1 MSVFVML
8 VVARHSTTLLTFF
21 PPLFNFIYYSD
32 ETFKRSLAKLRE
44 DILRANGLVREA
56 NNFAEELGQ
65 QTRFSVTL
73 QIPPQNLSP
82 NRKVIIFTISTSS
95 LLVLEYIGSIYCTV

>member
-1 MSVFVML
+1 MKIFSF
-8 VVARHSTTLLTFF
+8 
-21 PPLFNFIYYSD
+21 SD

-82 NRKVIIFTISTSS
+82 NRKVINLPSRRKNRPTFQRN
-95 LLVLEYIGSIYCTV
+95 

>member
-1 MSVFVML
+1 M
-8 VVARHSTTLLTFF
+8 
-21 PPLFNFIYYSD
+21 
-32 ETFKRSLAKLRE
+32 AKLRE

-82 NRKVIIFTISTSS
+82 NRKVILFAIPTSS
-95 LLVLEYIGSIYCTV
+95 LLLVLYTICIARCNLLLNGEFGQQTRFSVMPPQNISPSRNGILLPKLF